1 MPSEDGLDCELSD
14 SDLRIGSRGKA
25 DLPKSKTPVRHC
37 TYKPPKWGFRAES
50 PAAASQS
57 RQVVSQP
64 EEDKLFMMAYGTQV
78 KMHIF
83 HGEGGRSTSSSIL
96 RSINQ
101 TPRLGGKKSPN
112 QNRPS
117 HHQGNNF
124 FRADEVWGL
133 EENNN
138 NDFAKQ
144 EGGLLPNIENL
155 SDSKDNLDVGLQNSR
170 NLFGMLK
177 NGEYEESTPSS
188 RNHGVWHN
196 VPPPTPQSTRMTYDL
211 KLARAQKDPRA
222 REGLPGVLI
231 SQTHRPHLV
240 TKDRSYVMDS
250 PPADRIALR
259 PSAVGRSDARSGWW
273 AEKQGL
279 APAVQKAPV
288 VYGKGRQVRIGAPSM
303 EHEMVLQELDGGG
316 THDHLDSG
324 VDVGTSREGNGVTGD
339 AAPARDD
346 PDQPATKNLYSVFGD
361 HDVEKTDMICRWL
374 ERCTYLDGEEKEEEE
389 PGVTTD
395 IIVLP
400 SILQDRTS

>member
-37 TYKPPKWGFRAES
+37 TYKPPKWGFRADS

-101 TPRLGGKKSPN
+101 TPRLGGKKVRFAEITNSLDRV
-112 QNRPS
+112 QTRIGRPTTR
-117 HHQGNNF
+117 GNNF

-144 EGGLLPNIENL
+144 EGGLLPNIENS

-240 TKDRSYVMDS
+240 TKDRSYVMD
-250 PPADRIALR
+250 R
-259 PSAVGRSDARSGWW
+259 W

>member
-1 MPSEDGLDCELSD
+1 
-14 SDLRIGSRGKA
+14 
-25 DLPKSKTPVRHC
+25 
-37 TYKPPKWGFRAES
+37 
-50 PAAASQS
+50 
-57 RQVVSQP
+57 
-64 EEDKLFMMAYGTQV
+64 MMAYGTQV

-101 TPRLGGKKSPN
+101 TPRLGGKKVRFAEITNSLDRV
-112 QNRPS
+112 QTRIGRPTTR
-117 HHQGNNF
+117 GNNF

-138 NDFAKQ
+138 DFTK
-144 EGGLLPNIENL
+144 EGGLLPNIENS

-170 NLFGMLK
+170 NLFGMK
-177 NGEYEESTPSS
+177 SGEYEESTPSS
-188 RNHGVWHN
+188 RNQGVWHN
-196 VPPPTPQSTRMTYDL
+196 VPPPTPQSSRITYDL
-211 KLARAQKDPRA
+211 KLVRAQKETRT

-240 TKDRSYVMDS
+240 TKDRSYVMD
-250 PPADRIALR
+250 R
-259 PSAVGRSDARSGWW
+259 W

-288 VYGKGRQVRIGAPSM
+288 VYGKGRQVRMGAPSM

-316 THDHLDSG
+316 LHDHLDNG
-324 VDVGTSREGNGVTGD
+324 LDIGTSREVNGVTD
-339 AAPARDD
+339 NAAPRDN

-389 PGVTTD
+389 QGVTTD

>member
-1 MPSEDGLDCELSD
+1 MPSEDDQGSELSD

-37 TYKPPKWGFRAES
+37 TYKPPKWGFRADS
-50 PAAASQS
+50 PAVASQS

-101 TPRLGGKKSPN
+101 TPRLGGKKVRFAEITNSLDRV
-112 QNRPS
+112 QTRIGRPTTR
-117 HHQGNNF
+117 GNNF

-138 NDFAKQ
+138 DFTK
-144 EGGLLPNIENL
+144 EGGLLPNIENS

-170 NLFGMLK
+170 NLFGMK
-177 NGEYEESTPSS
+177 SGEYEESTPSS
-188 RNHGVWHN
+188 RNQGVWHN
-196 VPPPTPQSTRMTYDL
+196 VPPPTPQSSRITYDL
-211 KLARAQKDPRA
+211 KLVRAQKETRT

-240 TKDRSYVMDS
+240 TKDRSYVMD
-250 PPADRIALR
+250 R
-259 PSAVGRSDARSGWW
+259 W

-288 VYGKGRQVRIGAPSM
+288 VYGKGRQVRMGAPSM

-316 THDHLDSG
+316 LHDHLDNG
-324 VDVGTSREGNGVTGD
+324 LDVGTSREVNGVTD
-339 AAPARDD
+339 NTAPRDN

-389 PGVTTD
+389 QGVTTD